1 MERFQGYS
9 RMYIRVYDHLDKNIL
24 SRCVG
29 ETLCY
34 TPRARN
40 TNDLTFQIAWTVTRS
55 GSSGVFHAVRF
66 DSIKAQEES
75 RFRTVSVLIDILFL
89 PSRIFLEARTYVV
102 REWICHMRIYVCTL
116 LGYPWR
122 NISMESTRYSLLLR
136 LDRFD
141 RIAKIIS
148 RKSTEFPIN
157 SFRLSFSFILFLI
170 PRDSILSKMEIS
182 SGIWNFDEVWFATS
196 NNNSHFQT
204 CFFIE
209 IPSKRPLLVFNR
221 YLLANRF
228 SKIKELAGIAS
239 GVEVSSKLDV
249 SSISSSPVLL
259 FFFFLLFFFLFPVH
273 RLLSATRRIISWFLP
288 SHSSLGYFETE
299 DRSKITRS
307 LDRNVVM

>member
-209 IPSKRPLLVFNR
+209 IPSKRPLLVLTDICSRIDSRKSKNWQVLRQVSKSLRRNWMFR
-221 YLLANRF
+221 ASLPLPYCFFF
-228 SKIKELAGIAS
+228 SFC
-239 GVEVSSKLDV
+239 
-249 SSISSSPVLL
+249 SSS
-259 FFFFLLFFFLFPVH
+259 FFFLYIVCCLPLDGLSADFFPPI
-273 RLLSATRRIISWFLP
+273 LLSVILKRKIVQK
-288 SHSSLGYFETE
+288 SHDLWIETW
-299 DRSKITRS
+299 
-307 LDRNVVM
+307 